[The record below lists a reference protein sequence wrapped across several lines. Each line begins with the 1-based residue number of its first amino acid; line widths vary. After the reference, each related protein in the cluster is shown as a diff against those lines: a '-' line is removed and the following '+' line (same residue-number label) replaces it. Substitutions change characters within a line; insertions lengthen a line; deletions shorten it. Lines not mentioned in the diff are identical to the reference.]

1 MVCNPEAKFPCLMHA
16 SFRDQ
21 RFLPK
26 PRAKDST
33 QQSQHASVAGHGP
46 VFLQVDTQQ
55 CRHRLMALSWFVWKT
70 CSPWVPRNFIVH
82 HHFSHE
88 NSSFYVN
95 MVITCHYPP
104 FSDRPMAHGF
114 CMNRR
119 GAGRCP
125 LTWRNLQKGSARQ
138 DHGTLQ
144 SAKLCLQ
151 KWRLRIAA
159 TSEGLAQQQHRYCP
173 ATLPRWWNM
182 MPLCQSAAA
191 QAAPALCRH
200 CSKSQSQ
207 VSWEPKLEWNMFP
220 A

>member
-16 SFRDQ
+16 YASEINGFC
-21 RFLPK
+21 LNP
-26 PRAKDST
+26 PRIALSRAST
-33 QQSQHASVAGHGP
+33 QAW
-46 VFLQVDTQQ
+46 LD
-55 CRHRLMALSWFVWKT
+55 MDLSPGGYTAK
-70 CSPWVPRNFIVH
+70 CSPWCHGYPKIGWSSSSLFPWKY
-82 HHFSHE
+82 
-88 NSSFYVN
+88 SSFYVN
-95 MVITCHYPP
+95 MVITIDITRHFQTAPWPMVSAWIAGALAVVRSLGEICKKA
-104 FSDRPMAHGF
+104 RPDKTTAP
-114 CMNRR
+114 CNQ
-119 GAGRCP
+119 P
-125 LTWRNLQKGSARQ
+125 
-138 DHGTLQ
+138 
-144 SAKLCLQ
+144 KLCLQ

-191 QAAPALCRH
+191 RAAPALCRH